1 MNRLVRSSQKRR
13 YYESPRLPVP
23 AFPPGPLDSRGAPP
37 SWDLGL
43 VLGFGYPP
51 LGEIAG
57 NRRYGPKS
65 VFSIPRLAHYPR
77 EVVTLCAASCASD
90 FTEIRNWSQAPPYAP
105 FSRTIVSL
113 TRHGPSRVTAQT
125 SETKLTALS
134 LVALATFFSFLRLSL
149 NPTSISTG
157 LKF

>member
-1 MNRLVRSSQKRR
+1 MNRTCAALKNADTMT
-13 YYESPRLPVP
+13 SPRLPVP
-23 AFPPGPLDSRGAPP
+23 GIPPGPLDSRGAPP

-43 VLGFGYPP
+43 VLGFGCPP

-77 EVVTLCAASCASD
+77 EVVTICAASCASG
-90 FTEIRNWSQAPPYAP
+90 FTEIRNWSQAPLYAP

-113 TRHGPSRVTAQT
+113 THHGPSRVTAQT

-134 LVALATFFSFLRLSL
+134 LAALATSFSFLRLSL
-149 NPTSISTG
+149 NPMSISSG

>member
-1 MNRLVRSSQKRR
+1 MNRRCAALKNADTMAP
-13 YYESPRLPVP
+13 PRLPVP
-23 AFPPGPLDSRGAPP
+23 GIPPAPLDSRGAPP

-65 VFSIPRLAHYPR
+65 VFSIPRLAHYSR
-77 EVVTLCAASCASD
+77 EVVSICAASCASG

-125 SETKLTALS
+125 SETKLTA
-134 LVALATFFSFLRLSL
+134 
-149 NPTSISTG
+149 
-157 LKF
+157 

>member
-1 MNRLVRSSQKRR
+1 MNRACTALKNA
-13 YYESPRLPVP
+13 ETMTPPRLPVP
-23 AFPPGPLDSRGAPP
+23 GIPPGPLDSRGAPP

-77 EVVTLCAASCASD
+77 EVVTIYAASCASG
-90 FTEIRNWSQAPPYAP
+90 FTEIRNWSQALPYAP
-105 FSRTIVSL
+105 FSRNIVSL
-113 TRHGPSRVTAQT
+113 ARRGLSRVTAQT
-125 SETKLTALS
+125 SKTKLTALS
-134 LVALATFFSFLRLSL
+134 LAALATSFSFLRLSL
-149 NPTSISTG
+149 NQMSFSTG